1 MMLSYS
7 CGEESDLWGESVSA
21 SVLPRLPSLP
31 ASAFAAARISEP
43 SSRTRMASTALGLGR
58 RAIHRFRG
66 LGTLLAH
73 RGPLQ
78 IVIA

>member
-31 ASAFAAARISEP
+31 ASAFAA
-43 SSRTRMASTALGLGR
+43 LGLGR